1 MNICIVELIA
11 TPADEHLNEQGFA
24 VRVEISF
31 DESGCRSATYR
42 RRTTY
47 PMGWLE
53 DRADPAIWVEPRLH
67 LSEDVAA
74 SILAVV
80 RSTRIGPA
88 VEEMH
93 GYIHATK
100 FELAISSVFFSCNFS
115 WFAELPTEWRALKQ
129 TVDILGSIGGPGRES
144 G

>member
-1 MNICIVELIA
+1 MNICIVELTT

-24 VRVEISF
+24 VCVEISF
-31 DESGCRSATYR
+31 DESGCKSATYR

-53 DRADPAIWVEPRLH
+53 DRADPAIWAEPRRQ

-74 SILAVV
+74 SILALV
-80 RSTRIGPA
+80 RSARIGPA

-100 FELAISSVFFSCNFS
+100 FELAVSSVFFSSSFS
-115 WFAELPTEWRALKQ
+115 WFAELPTEWSALQQ
-129 TVDILGSIGGPGRES
+129 TVNILESIGDTGRES
-144 G
+144 E

>member
-1 MNICIVELIA
+1 MNICIVELTT

-31 DESGCRSATYR
+31 DESGCKAATYR

-53 DRADPAIWVEPRLH
+53 DRADPAIWAEPRRQ

-74 SILAVV
+74 SILALI

-93 GYIHATK
+93 GYVHATK
-100 FELAISSVFFSCNFS
+100 FELAVSSVFFSCSFS
-115 WFAELPTEWRALKQ
+115 WFAELPTEWSALQQ
-129 TVDILGSIGGPGRES
+129 TVNILGSIGGTGTES
-144 G
+144 E